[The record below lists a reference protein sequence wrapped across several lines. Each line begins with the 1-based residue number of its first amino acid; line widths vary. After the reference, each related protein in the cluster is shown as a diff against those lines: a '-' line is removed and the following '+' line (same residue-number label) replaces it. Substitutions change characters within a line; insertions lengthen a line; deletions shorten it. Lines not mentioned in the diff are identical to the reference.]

1 MATNP
6 VGYLILTS
14 TPPEAIRGVA
24 TRVEELGFGELWVAE
39 DYFGYDGLMACDQVL
54 GATQSIKVG
63 LGIVSGVV
71 RHPAVTAMAI
81 STLSRSYP
89 GRFTPGIGHGV
100 PAWTSQMGLTTKSP
114 LTSIS
119 EVVHGVRDLLAGE
132 EVTRE
137 GRYFSFDKVK
147 LWHPATEQVPILT
160 GVVGPKSLE
169 LSGRIADGTVVSVLA
184 GPNYLADAQTHIAKG
199 LAESGRTSHLL
210 PTFVIAAV
218 DEDREAARASVAAT
232 IAFYVATMVH
242 SPLITVNPFGDEIIA
257 LVQEGGAELLAAN
270 MKEEWIDELAIAG
283 SPADVE
289 AGIRRLLAAGASSV
303 ILTFDP
309 ATAMAQLELVSET
322 VLPAFAN

>member
-1 MATNP
+1 MASNP

-14 TPPEAIRGVA
+14 TPPENIRGVA
-24 TRVEELGFGELWVAE
+24 TRVEELGFGECWVAE

-54 GATQSIKVG
+54 GATTDIKVG
-63 LGIVSGVV
+63 LGIISSVV

-114 LTSIS
+114 ITSIT
-119 EVVHGVRDLLAGE
+119 EVVNGVRDLLAGE

-147 LWHPATEQVPILT
+147 LWHPATEEVPILT

-184 GPNYLADAQTHIAKG
+184 GPNYLTDAQTHIAKG
-199 LAESGRTSHLL
+199 LAESGRTSHQL
-210 PTFVIAAV
+210 PTFAIAAIG
-218 DEDREAARASVAAT
+218 DDRDAARASVAST

-242 SPLITVNPFGDEIIA
+242 SPLVTVNPFGSEVIA
-257 LVQEGGAELLAAN
+257 LVEEGGADLLAAN
-270 MKEEWIDELAIAG
+270 MKDEWIDEFAIAG
-283 SPADVE
+283 DADDVE
-289 AGIRRLLAAGASSV
+289 AGIRRLLDAGASSV

-309 ATAMAQLELVSET
+309 ATAMEQLEQVST
-322 VLPAFAN
+322 LVLPKFAD